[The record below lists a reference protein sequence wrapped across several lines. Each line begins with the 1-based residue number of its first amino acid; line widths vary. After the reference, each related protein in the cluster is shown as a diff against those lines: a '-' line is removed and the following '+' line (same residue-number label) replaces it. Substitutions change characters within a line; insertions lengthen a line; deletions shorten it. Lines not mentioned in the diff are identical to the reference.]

1 MARVNKS
8 ERERSPRTP
17 DRDLAF
23 ARRMVIDITT
33 PAYMIYKEVFK
44 SLGSNVC
51 CGVHAC
57 ELKKDPI
64 IKAMMEET
72 RKTVREEFMV
82 TVESLIAELEE
93 ERLSLVQGLEA
104 EGFALINAKREPAE
118 DMTDWRNWKAGDL
131 IECVNEGDGPY
142 SLTVGCVYKLKD
154 YRRLVTLIDD
164 DGDHVRRCIREG
176 CFKFV
181 SRP

>member
-64 IKAMMEET
+64 IKAMMEDT

-93 ERLSLVQGLEA
+93 ARQVGAKTESAGPMVAATMGKAKLAGLDKQIIDHTSSDGSMRPNVIQLV
-104 EGFALINAKREPAE
+104 
-118 DMTDWRNWKAGDL
+118 
-131 IECVNEGDGPY
+131 GP
-142 SLTVGCVYKLKD
+142 
-154 YRRLVTLIDD
+154 DD
-164 DGDHVRRCIREG
+164 DDSEG
-176 CFKFV
+176 
-181 SRP
+181 